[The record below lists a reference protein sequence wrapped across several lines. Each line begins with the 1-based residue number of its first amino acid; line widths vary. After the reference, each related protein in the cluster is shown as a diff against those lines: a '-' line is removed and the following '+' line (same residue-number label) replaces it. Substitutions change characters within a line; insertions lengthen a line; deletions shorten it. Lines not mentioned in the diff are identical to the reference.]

1 MKSSSRQATPANTDA
16 RPWYRQLWPWL
27 ILSVPAVSIVL
38 GVILL
43 TLALRSDDGLVVD
56 DYYKQ
61 GLGIN
66 EVLDKKT
73 HAAELGL
80 RAQLTF
86 SEDRKVVRVL
96 VHGQSTQGAPL
107 LLRFVHPTRAGE
119 DQNLVLHAVGGV
131 MYEGTVAA
139 LSAGRWHI
147 VLEDEGATWRL
158 SGIWHTSASHL
169 TLEAPRD

>member
-1 MKSSSRQATPANTDA
+1 MKSSPSDRQPAGVDA

-27 ILSVPAVSIVL
+27 LLSVPAASIIL
-38 GVILL
+38 GIVMLA
-43 TLALRSDDGLVVD
+43 LALRTDDGLVVD

-66 EVLDKKT
+66 EVLDKKA
-73 HAAELGL
+73 HAAALGL

-86 SEDRKVVRVL
+86 SDDRRGVRVL
-96 VHGQSTQGAPL
+96 LHGGSTQQAPL

-119 DQNLVLHAVGGV
+119 DQNLTLHPLGGT

-147 VLEDEGATWRL
+147 VLEDQDATWRL
-158 SGIWHTSASHL
+158 SGTWHTSASQL